1 MECTR
6 NRVGDRYFD
15 QLDRTGHTQRLSDLD
30 LFAGLGISAIRYP
43 LLWERLAP
51 DRPEEIDFT
60 WADERLA
67 RLSEL
72 GIRPIA
78 GLLHHGSG
86 PAYTSLLDPAFPELF
101 ARYARA
107 VAERFPHIDAYTPVN
122 EPLTTARFSGLYGQ
136 WYPHRTTDANFLR
149 ILIAECRA
157 IVLAMREVRKV
168 NPAAQ
173 LITTEDMG
181 KTYSTAPLAY
191 QAAFENDRRWLSLD
205 LLAGCVDASHPLRA
219 YLTSHGISEHEL
231 AWFEEHACLPDV
243 VGINHYLTS
252 ERFLDHEMR
261 RYPPQYHGGNGLQ
274 QYAEVEAVSVRG
286 LRLASWRGLLSE
298 VLERYGQP
306 VAITETHLG
315 CTREEQMR
323 WIVEAWKVASRL
335 RDEGKDVRAVTAWS
349 MLGAYDWNSLV
360 TRDAGF
366 YEPGVFDVRGPSPRP
381 TALAA
386 TLRQLANGGIP
397 DHPVIA
403 TRGWWQRADR
413 YHYRPSAPVERVA

>member
-1 MECTR
+1 
-6 NRVGDRYFD
+6 
-15 QLDRTGHTQRLSDLD
+15 
-30 LFAGLGISAIRYP
+30 
-43 LLWERLAP
+43 
-51 DRPEEIDFT
+51 
-60 WADERLA
+60 
-67 RLSEL
+67 
-72 GIRPIA
+72 
-78 GLLHHGSG
+78 
-86 PAYTSLLDPAFPELF
+86 
-101 ARYARA
+101 
-107 VAERFPHIDAYTPVN
+107 
-122 EPLTTARFSGLYGQ
+122 
-136 WYPHRTTDANFLR
+136 
-149 ILIAECRA
+149 
-157 IVLAMREVRKV
+157 
-168 NPAAQ
+168 
-173 LITTEDMG
+173 
-181 KTYSTAPLAY
+181 
-191 QAAFENDRRWLSLD
+191 
-205 LLAGCVDASHPLRA
+205 VDASHPLRA

-274 QYAEVEAVSVRG
+274 QYADVEAVSVRG